1 MSRAIFAIGSLRS
14 LVSVMA
20 RAVVV
25 AGVLLLAACAK
36 PATPQVQG
44 PLAIEVQE
52 LCTVCIEV
60 LRCEGSQARVAYVLH
75 EKGAWAQIATIWD
88 YFAAFFRPKTED
100 FRELTRYELSPD
112 LARAVS
118 AQRGLEARLDV
129 WNRRIELPDAVIDQ
143 KTGAWIAPDGV
154 NRGRCTVLARG
165 PDRQFAATLQETA
178 P

>member
-1 MSRAIFAIGSLRS
+1 MKPAVFRTL
-14 LVSVMA
+14 LVTA
-20 RAVVV
+20 A
-25 AGVLLLAACAK
+25 LLLSGCGK

-60 LRCEGSQARVAYVLH
+60 LRCEGPQARTAYVMD

-100 FRELTRYELSPD
+100 FRTLTIYGLSD
-112 LARAVS
+112 DMARAVS

-129 WNRRIELPDAVIDQ
+129 WNRRIELPDSVVDQ
-143 KTGAWIAPDGV
+143 KTGAWLGPDGS
-154 NRGRCTVLARG
+154 NRGQCTVLARG
-165 PDRQFAATLQETA
+165 PDRQFAATLAETA

>member
-1 MSRAIFAIGSLRS
+1 MS
-14 LVSVMA
+14 V
-20 RAVVV
+20 AVVRAMLL
-25 AGVLLLAACAK
+25 AGVLVLAGCAK

-60 LRCEGSQARVAYVLH
+60 LRCEGPQARTAYVMD

-100 FRELTRYELSPD
+100 FRKLTVYELSPN
-112 LARAVS
+112 LSRAVS

-129 WNRRIELPDAVIDQ
+129 WNRRIELPDSVVDQ
-143 KTGAWIAPDGV
+143 KTGAWLALDGA
-154 NRGRCTVLARG
+154 NRGQCTVLARG
-165 PDRQFAATLQETA
+165 PDRQFAAMLKETA

>member
-1 MSRAIFAIGSLRS
+1 MRGIGL
-14 LVSVMA
+14 
-20 RAVVV
+20 RAVVP
-25 AGVLLLAACAK
+25 AIVLLLAGCAR

-60 LRCEGSQARVAYVLH
+60 LRCEGPQARVAYVMD

-100 FRELTRYELSPD
+100 FRTLTIYALSD
-112 LARAVS
+112 DMARAVS

-143 KTGAWIAPDGV
+143 KTGAWLARDGSE
-154 NRGRCTVLARG
+154 RGQCAVLARG
-165 PDRQFAATLQETA
+165 PDRQFAALLEETA